1 MPDVLSGSAI
11 PPFGRAASFGT
22 RGLPR
27 PLTSFIGR
35 ERELAQ
41 AKRLLE
47 GSYLVT
53 LTGPGGSGKTRL
65 CIALASDVAGDFPD
79 GVYFVPLAPVRD
91 PELVPSTIAQSIG
104 LQDARDL
111 DVVTTD
117 AGKAP
122 GRGNNGTGP
131 VILVRPDGHVGA
143 RGRPGSMHAVTDYL
157 HDLFGEPA
165 SDRGAA
171 PAFRPGS
178 AAGIVVF

>member
-1 MPDVLSGSAI
+1 LPDV
-11 PPFGRAASFGT
+11 
-22 RGLPR
+22 
-27 PLTSFIGR
+27 
-35 ERELAQ
+35 
-41 AKRLLE
+41 
-47 GSYLVT
+47 
-53 LTGPGGSGKTRL
+53 
-65 CIALASDVAGDFPD
+65 
-79 GVYFVPLAPVRD
+79 PVRAD
-91 PELVPSTIAQSIG
+91 GQLTMLHRVLRGGRHVLLVPADPSPV
-104 LQDARDL
+104 LNDALLRRYLDHL